1 MSNNLRLL
9 KTRRNN
15 QIQSIRPRPEGP
27 NKILCTVIEK
37 ATGRSLTSATGTK
50 TRKRS
55 AAGHAKRAA
64 LMNLKNKYKLK
75 FDPEKHELK
84 FKE

>member
-1 MSNNLRLL
+1 MSHNLRLL

-15 QIQSIRPRPEGP
+15 QTQSIRPRLAGP
-27 NKILCTVIEK
+27 NKILCTIIEK
-37 ATGRSLTSATGTK
+37 TTGRSLTSAIGIK

-64 LMNLKNKYKLK
+64 LEKLK
-75 FDPEKHELK
+75 KKYSLKFNPKKHELK

>member
-1 MSNNLRLL
+1 MSSNLRLL

-15 QIQSIRPRPEGP
+15 QTQSIRPRPEGP
-27 NKILCTVIEK
+27 YKILCTIIEK
-37 ATGRSLTSATGTK
+37 ATGRSLTSATGIK

-55 AAGHAKRAA
+55 APGHAKRAA
-64 LMNLKNKYKLK
+64 LMNLKKKHSLK